1 MSIIQVMV
9 VDDHRIVRDGL
20 EQLVI
25 GATGLNLVGSAADG
39 ETAVEQAIALR
50 PDVVL
55 MDLSMP
61 GIGGVEATRRIRA
74 EVPDCKV
81 VVLTS
86 YSEQQRVVAALDAG
100 ADGYLLKHAE
110 PDQIL
115 DAIRA
120 AAAGGAP
127 LDPQVARSLL
137 NVRQAAPEPSD
148 ITGRER
154 EVLGL
159 VTEGLANKQIARRLG
174 ISERTVKAH
183 LTSIFQRIGV
193 SDRTQAA
200 MWARDHL

>member
-1 MSIIQVMV
+1 MSIRVMV

-20 EQLVI
+20 EQLV
-25 GATGLNLVGSAADG
+25 ATTDDLELAGSAADG
-39 ETAVEQAIALR
+39 AAAVAMVASTQ

-61 GIGGVEATRRIRA
+61 VLDGIEATRAIRSAHPGVRI
-74 EVPDCKV
+74 

-86 YSEQQRVVAALDAG
+86 FADRTRVADAVDAG

-110 PDQIL
+110 PNQIL

-127 LDPQVARSLL
+127 FDPQVARELL
-137 NVRQAAPEPSD
+137 NARQPRPEQAD
-148 ITGRER
+148 LTDRER

-159 VTEGLANKQIARRLG
+159 VAQGLANKQIARSLG
-174 ISERTVKAH
+174 IAERTVKAH
-183 LTSIFQRIGV
+183 LTSVFQRIGV

-200 MWARDHL
+200 LWARDHL